1 MLMLP
6 KADFSSGAPMCFERN
21 HSEDGVSANLGCEE
35 ASVKIKI
42 FFGRKLVE
50 GLIFIMPRLRE
61 RLLYL

>member
-6 KADFSSGAPMCFERN
+6 KADFSSGTPMFRAQ
-21 HSEDGVSANLGCEE
+21 SFGRVSAKMGCEE

-42 FFGRKLVE
+42 FFGRKLVK